1 MVRGIGDQPPQRF
14 LPGSAAAAR
23 VRRVGRPAGL
33 LEIPDAAR
41 ESALPMVTSG
51 APAGFT
57 LVELL
62 VVVTI
67 IGALIGLLVP
77 AVQAARESSR
87 RTACANNLRQ
97 IGLALQSYHEAHQ
110 SFPPGGI
117 ELASR
122 KRGGRQFA
130 WCAFLLPQLDQMAL
144 YQAIDFERPYYDPEN
159 RTAAATPLPVFLC
172 PSASGAS
179 DRLADGLGATDYGG
193 IFGERITGP
202 NEPPKGVMLYD
213 RAISLAQVR
222 DGASNTLVVSED
234 SEWQKAQWINATN
247 VFDQAFAINQA
258 PSFET
263 DIRSRHPGGANGVF
277 CDGSV
282 RFLAESIDLSTLAA
296 LCTRDGGEVVDP
308 F

>member
-1 MVRGIGDQPPQRF
+1 MTFSNRASRSRRGAPPD
-14 LPGSAAAAR
+14 GVSAARAHHPTSTIGGGR
-23 VRRVGRPAGL
+23 VLRPR
-33 LEIPDAAR
+33 PR
-41 ESALPMVTSG
+41 NG
-51 APAGFT
+51 APPAGFT

-67 IGALIGLLVP
+67 LGVLIGLLVP

-130 WCAFLLPQLDQMAL
+130 WCAFILPQLDQMPL
-144 YQAIDFERPYYDPEN
+144 YQSIDFERPYYAEEN
-159 RTAAATPLPVFLC
+159 RAAASTPLPVFLC
-172 PSASGAS
+172 PSASGSA
-179 DRLADGLGATDYGG
+179 DRLAGGLGATDYGG

-213 RAISLAQVR
+213 RAIRLAQVR
-222 DGASNTLVVSED
+222 DGASNTLIVSED

-247 VFDQAFAINQA
+247 VFDQAFAINRA
-258 PSFET
+258 PSFEN

-282 RFLAESIDLSTLAA
+282 RFLGESLQLATLAA
-296 LCTRDGGEVVDP
+296 ICTRDGGEIVDP